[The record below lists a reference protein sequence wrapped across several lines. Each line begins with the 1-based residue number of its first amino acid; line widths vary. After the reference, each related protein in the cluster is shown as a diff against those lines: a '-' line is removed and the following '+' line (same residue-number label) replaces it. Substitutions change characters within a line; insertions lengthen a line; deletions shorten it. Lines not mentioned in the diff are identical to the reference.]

1 MAIDTSNNYIYQ
13 QGSSPNTRVA
23 ISMKNRLWSTKYNGK
38 GLSQIGVLQSFNTSE
53 NRSVEAVKA
62 IGFGDRIVELVPGV
76 TEPMDLRFNR
86 TLLYTSTIMQEL
98 GYAGGVDGLVRS
110 LRQHRWPFDIQSELV
125 FSELVTNAK
134 NPGAGAP
141 EAQAANRAVITRFL
155 ACWLESYSVDFSS
168 DNALIMEDAGGKA
181 TDVIN
186 GALYGQKPDTYGEN
200 LASGNSPAL
209 PFGGSSIYRSNN
221 G

>member
-23 ISMKNRLWSTKYNGK
+23 ISMKNRLWSTKYNGNA
-38 GLSQIGVLQSFNTSE
+38 LTQIGVLQSFNTSE

-125 FSELVTNAK
+125 FSELVQDVK
-134 NPGAGAP
+134 NVNGP
-141 EAQAANRAVITRFL
+141 EAQAKNRAVITRFL

-186 GALYGQKPDTYGEN
+186 GALYGQQANTYGEN